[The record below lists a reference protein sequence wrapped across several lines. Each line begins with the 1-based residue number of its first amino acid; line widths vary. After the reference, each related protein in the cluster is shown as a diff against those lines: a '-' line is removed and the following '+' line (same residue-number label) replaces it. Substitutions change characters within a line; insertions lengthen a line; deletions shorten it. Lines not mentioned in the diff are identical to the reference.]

1 MKTGYVC
8 LTGVLVCLLYSCA
21 PSPKLC
27 ILKPYWDRENLETL
41 QRSDCIPVQ
50 TYKKWNRLFYRS
62 SAEGHRLIFNF
73 IILNIYFNKI
83 SNIGNKFCFRKIIS

>member
-8 LTGVLVCLLYSCA
+8 LTGVLVCLLYSFA

-50 TYKKWNRLFYRS
+50 TYKKWNRCVGDCSDVKIQSKTKPYR
-62 SAEGHRLIFNF
+62 AEDKKWTRPRP
-73 IILNIYFNKI
+73 YAYP
-83 SNIGNKFCFRKIIS
+83 

>member
-21 PSPKLC
+21 PVPKLC
-27 ILKPYWDRENLETL
+27 VLKPYWDRENLETL

-50 TYKKWNRLFYRS
+50 TYKKWNRCVGDCSDVVIQSKTKPYK
-62 SAEGHRLIFNF
+62 AED
-73 IILNIYFNKI
+73 
-83 SNIGNKFCFRKIIS
+83 RKWIRPRPYAYP